1 MAILTKGENNLNPNK
16 FKSEDTA
23 TLANAIKQVIDN
35 DRSSSYK
42 EKMRTGINYYKHQHD
57 IEKLRFFYVDNEG
70 KVHEETARSN
80 IKIPHSYFTEL
91 SDQKT
96 QYLLSNPVEIITEQ
110 EGLQKYLDEYVDEE
124 FQLLLQE
131 VVDGGNQKGYE
142 FVYVKLNDERVSFAV
157 ADSLKVVMI
166 YDDNNQL
173 IAIIRYYDSEIYKD
187 DKAVKV
193 TKAELWDTEKVYY
206 FVSNDNQAYQID
218 RSYEIN
224 PTYYNTM
231 IDKETNNVY
240 GQSLGAALG
249 IDDFIPFLRYD
260 NNKYRTT
267 DLEPIKALI
276 DDYDLMA
283 CSLSNNLQDY
293 DQPFFAVK
301 GFNGDNYEH
310 LINNLRS
317 RGAVGTG
324 ENGGI
329 EVHTVNIPVE
339 ARKEKL
345 KVDKEGIYKFGMGF
359 DSSQVGDGNV
369 TNVVIQS
376 RYTLLDLKCNKAEIR
391 LKKLLKQM
399 LKLIIADIN
408 RRFNKAYTTDDLEII
423 ITRSTMVD
431 EKEVADIEKVK
442 VESKQIEIDN
452 LLNAAS
458 RLDDE
463 SVLERICEILEF
475 EFDEVKQR
483 LDEQDYEEDV
493 IPNVEVSEKDRITTQ

>member
-1 MAILTKGENNLNPNK
+1 M
-16 FKSEDTA
+16 
-23 TLANAIKQVIDN
+23 
-35 DRSSSYK
+35 
-42 EKMRTGINYYKHQHD
+42 
-57 IEKLRFFYVDNEG
+57 
-70 KVHEETARSN
+70 
-80 IKIPHSYFTEL
+80 
-91 SDQKT
+91 
-96 QYLLSNPVEIITEQ
+96 
-110 EGLQKYLDEYVDEE
+110 
-124 FQLLLQE
+124 
-131 VVDGGNQKGYE
+131 
-142 FVYVKLNDERVSFAV
+142 
-157 ADSLKVVMI
+157 
-166 YDDNNQL
+166 
-173 IAIIRYYDSEIYKD
+173 
-187 DKAVKV
+187 

-493 IPNVEVSEKDRITTQ
+493 IPNVEVSEGDRITTQ